1 MSQKPDPK
9 SEVTPDPITIE
20 IVTSAFRSV
29 VDETF
34 IALMKSA
41 YSTNIKERHDHS
53 TAICDTAGRL
63 IVQADMSLPIHI
75 ASMTGLMQTILA
87 KYPLEQIDEGDVFV
101 ANDPHVAGGT
111 HLPDINYAAPIFIEG
126 ELLGFI
132 CNIAHHADIGGMAPG
147 SMAGGMSEIY
157 QEGLRIPLVRLFRR
171 GEVQQ
176 DLMDIF
182 LLNARI
188 PDERRGDHFAQIAA
202 CRLGIRRVKEIGA
215 RYGVPL
221 IRRVWDDLIARTHAR
236 MRAAIASVPDGTYS
250 FADVMDDD
258 GVATSNI
265 PIRLKVTVTG
275 DRAVFDWRGSSR
287 QVAGNINLPINA
299 TQAAV
304 AYSLRALLDP
314 EIANNQGIIDCCEIV
329 TDRGSIV
336 DCVAPAPVAA
346 RANTSQRLI
355 DMIIGALAPAIPDR
369 VVGASNGANTTAV
382 FSGLD
387 PATGQ
392 PYLYFE
398 TLGGGFGG
406 RNDRDGK
413 DGVQVHI
420 TNTSNLPIEA
430 IETEY
435 PLRVVAYGFVEDSGG
450 PGQYRGGGGLRR
462 VIEPVGH
469 DCTFNGAGERFT
481 NAPWGVFGGQPG
493 LCGRYFVQHPDGRTE
508 RLPVKPAGVPLP
520 VGSRL
525 TVETPG
531 SGGYGP
537 PQDRAPEA
545 LAQDLRSGKYSK
557 EFLDHYYGAAFN
569 GLQEGAGA
577 ATNEQPSN
585 TPTERTTE

>member
-1 MSQKPDPK
+1 MTTAPDAT
-9 SEVTPDPITIE
+9 TPDPITIE
-20 IVTSAFRSV
+20 IVASAFRSV

-75 ASMTGLMQTILA
+75 ASMTGLMRTILA
-87 KYPLEQIDEGDVFV
+87 KYPLHEIEEGDMFV

-111 HLPDINYAAPIFIEG
+111 HLPDINYAAPIFIDG
-126 ELLGFI
+126 EMLGFV

-171 GEVQQ
+171 GEMQQ
-176 DLMDIF
+176 DLMDMF

-202 CRLGIRRVKEIGA
+202 CRLGIRRVREIGA
-215 RYGVPL
+215 RYGTAL
-221 IRRVWDDLIARTHAR
+221 IRQVWDEMIARTHAR
-236 MRAAIASVPDGTYS
+236 MRAAIAAVPDGVYT
-250 FADVMDDD
+250 FGDVMDDD

-265 PIRLKVTVTG
+265 PIRLRVTVTG
-275 DRAVFDWRGSSR
+275 DRALFDWRGSSA

-304 AYSLRALLDP
+304 AYGLRALLDP
-314 EIANNQGIIDCCEIV
+314 EIANNQGIIDCCEIL

-369 VVGASNGANTTAV
+369 AVGASNGANTTAV
-382 FSGLD
+382 FSGID

-435 PLRVVAYGFVEDSGG
+435 PLRVVAYGFVQDSGG

-469 DCTFNGAGERFT
+469 DCIFNGAGERFS
-481 NAPWGVFGGQPG
+481 NAPWGIFGGKPG
-493 LCGRYFVQHPDGRTE
+493 ARGQYLLQDTDGRIRQLE
-508 RLPVKPAGVPLP
+508 VKPAGVPLP
-520 VGSRL
+520 SGARL

-537 PQDRAPEA
+537 PEARAPEA
-545 LAQDLRSGKYSK
+545 LATDFRSAKFSK
-557 EFLDHYYGAAFN
+557 EFLAAHYGAAFN
-569 GLQEGAGA
+569 AVQGGA
-577 ATNEQPSN
+577 AATTDEKSPAH
-585 TPTERTTE
+585 PTERMTE